1 MKDKADIDAAL
12 ARLAA
17 RLDALCRQLP
27 REQVLEAFSNETGP
41 VTGQVPPEHEA
52 YVESRIHALLA
63 DAGLI
68 QDDSPGG

>member
-1 MKDKADIDAAL
+1 MKSKADIDAAL
-12 ARLAA
+12 ERLAA
-17 RLDALCRQLP
+17 RLEELRARLP
-27 REQVLEAFSNETGP
+27 QGQVLEAFSNETGP
-41 VTGQVPPEHEA
+41 VTEQVPPEHEA

>member
-12 ARLAA
+12 ARLAQ
-17 RLDALCRQLP
+17 RLAELCERLP
-27 REQVLEAFSNETGP
+27 QDRVLEAFSRETAS

-52 YVESRIHALLA
+52 YVEECVHRMLA
-63 DAGLI
+63 GAGLI